1 MKVFILLSTSY
12 LGKRIRFDALHA
24 FLKVLTFAYSFF
36 LSDYAI

>member
-1 MKVFILLSTSY
+1 MGVNVTQD
-12 LGKRIRFDALHA
+12 GKRIRFDALQA